1 MSTEVGDET
10 AAAPSVS
17 PMADEGFR
25 LVSIDRASAPS
36 GSFGADWL
44 MYRIAQ
50 GKNTITGYRRGEIK
64 RVRADVEKIVAGL
77 NERRMIHRGRVNL
90 TPSRPASASPR
101 PRSDDLT

>member
-1 MSTEVGDET
+1 VSTEASRRTV
-10 AAAPSVS
+10 AAAGQSAP
-17 PMADEGFR
+17 PDEGFR

-50 GKNTITGYRRGEIK
+50 GKNTITGYRRGDIK
-64 RVRADVEKIVAGL
+64 RVRADVEKIVEGL

-90 TPSRPASASPR
+90 TPSRSAAVSQR
-101 PRSDDLT
+101 PRGDDLS